1 MLLLLFMTHFDADAA
16 DDADAN
22 AAYDADADTN
32 DELYLP
38 TGLNRF

>member
-1 MLLLLFMTHFDADAA
+1 MLLLLFMTHFDAA

-22 AAYDADADTN
+22 AAYDANADTD

-38 TGLNRF
+38 TRLNGF

>member
-1 MLLLLFMTHFDADAA
+1 MLLLLFMTHFDA

-38 TGLNRF
+38 TRLNRF